1 MKKLTIVLFL
11 FTILLSGCAG
21 LPQIPALAIP
31 TAAVLATPIPNGPTK
46 TPAAEAVPSI
56 AAPAVAAP
64 TTAAPVIEPTF
75 SSAMPVLPEIDPEKT
90 VSLFLEGKK
99 ANANFA
105 LASTLLSAK
114 YAAQV
119 KDDAGLAAI
128 FGTDAVIGEYKV
140 GVPSYSAD
148 ALSSSLDSTI
158 YLPEASNVRFN
169 LVMENNEWKIDGI
182 AILTQSGE
190 YPTTPE
196 GVILGFLASYQEAPD
211 RMSSFLTSTR
221 RGQQPPGGSTAML
234 QISGNFEGMVI
245 QSAAVNP
252 DPPTASIVVVIQAGG
267 KNYPRKFILTRDA
280 AGWGIDSIEVV
291 NE

>member
-1 MKKLTIVLFL
+1 MS
-11 FTILLSGCAG
+11 LSGCAG

-46 TPAAEAVPSI
+46 TPAAEAAPS
-56 AAPAVAAP
+56 ANAPVVAAP
-64 TTAAPVIEPTF
+64 TTAAPAVEPTI
-75 SSAMPVLPEIDPEKT
+75 SPVMPVMPDIDPEKT

-105 LASTLLSAK
+105 LASTLLSIN
-114 YAAQV
+114 YAAQI

-128 FGTDAVIGEYKV
+128 FGAEAVIGEYNL
-140 GVPSYSAD
+140 GFPSYSAD
-148 ALSSSLDSTI
+148 ALTSSLESTI
-158 YLPEASNVRFN
+158 YLPEPSNVRFN

-182 AILTQSGE
+182 TILTQAGE
-190 YPTTPE
+190 YPSTPE
-196 GVILGFLASYQEAPD
+196 GVILSFLASYQEAPD
-211 RMSSFLTSTR
+211 RMSGFLTSTR

-234 QISGNFEGMVI
+234 QITGNFEGMVI

-252 DPPTASIVVVIQAGG
+252 EPPSASIVVVIQAGG
-267 KNYPRKFILTRDA
+267 KNYLRKFILTRDA
-280 AGWGIDSIEVV
+280 AGWGIDSIEAV